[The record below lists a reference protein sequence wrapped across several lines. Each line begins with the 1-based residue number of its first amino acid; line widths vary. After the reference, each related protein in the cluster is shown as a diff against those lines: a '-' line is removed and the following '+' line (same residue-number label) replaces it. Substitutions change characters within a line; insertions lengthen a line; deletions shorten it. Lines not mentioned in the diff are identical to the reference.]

1 MSTENIE
8 LKSSVNEAKSK
19 AGLAASGLLCR
30 CRTCKHWKPKEDW
43 EQWQDDEDGKEHP
56 FEVKSCEQPKM
67 VKFVRPETADGL
79 ALMDGSYYRARMF
92 TAENFGCVN
101 HEAA

>member
-1 MSTENIE
+1 MNMQTNSQQTEGA
-8 LKSSVNEAKSK
+8 VAVR
-19 AGLAASGLLCR
+19 SGDLLCR

-43 EQWQDDEDGKEHP
+43 EQWEDDEDGKGHP

-67 VKFVRPETADGL
+67 VKFVRPEVADGL
-79 ALMDGSYYRARMF
+79 ALTDGSYYRARMF

>member
-1 MSTENIE
+1 MRKNKRTKKSTA
-8 LKSSVNEAKSK
+8 KTEA
-19 AGLAASGLLCR
+19 AVAVRSGDLLCR
-30 CRTCKHWKPKEDW
+30 CRTCKHWKQKEDW

-67 VKFVRPETADGL
+67 VKFVRPETDDGL